1 MLRKEHQMVMV
12 VDVLGSSRSIGDDV
26 RERTVAKVGKLGR
39 LAPLLE
45 IAEVRLTK
53 DEDGPAT
60 SRWAC
65 QAVLRGHGHELHGHA
80 EAKEALVAVDA
91 VVEKLEHQVER
102 MKGKLIARSHPRH
115 EA

>member
-1 MLRKEHQMVMV
+1 MVMV

-26 RERTVAKVGKLGR
+26 RERTVAKMVKLGR
-39 LAPLLE
+39 MAPLLE

-53 DEDGPAT
+53 DEVGPAT

-65 QAVLRGHGHELHGHA
+65 QCVLRGHGHELHGHA

-102 MKGKLIARSHPRH
+102 MKGKLIGRSHPRH
-115 EA
+115 QA